1 MKIASLNIENIFH
14 RDSSLV
20 KRTLNESINS
30 WVEEFEQLMCKS
42 SRGGNEITRM
52 RELSFLLGFHKSAY
66 EPFVVMRRKAGTLYL
81 RKKNFQ
87 QDTRATSRNGWNGWV
102 KVHSEPIDEDAIQ
115 NKARVIS
122 QINPDILLLQEVED
136 RQSLLEFN
144 RHYLPEGVRFSDILM
159 MAGNDSE
166 GRELA
171 IMTKK
176 GYEITGARSYA
187 NILHNGNRLF
197 DKDLQEYEIQ
207 CPGGKSIAIL
217 SVHFM
222 DASQDLKAG
231 DEIRKLQAAKVA
243 EIYAR
248 LLNDH
253 KRILV
258 AGTFNKP
265 SFCDSISPLL
275 GRTSLKD
282 LMRHASFN
290 VDMDEGKDAEYFS
303 LGAYR
308 LGVNLKQKDYLL
320 SSPAVFSRIKRSGLN
335 RKGVWPEKKG
345 QWTCYDTL
353 HGQVHQA
360 SSHPALWL
368 EL

>member
-1 MKIASLNIENIFH
+1 MKIASFNIENLFH

-20 KRTLNESINS
+20 KRTLNESIS
-30 WVEEFEQLMCKS
+30 LWIEEFEHLMCKS
-42 SRGGNEITRM
+42 PRGGNEITRM
-52 RELSFLLGFHKSAY
+52 RELSFLLGFHKSSF

-87 QDTRATSRNGWNGWV
+87 QEIRAVPRNGWNGWV
-102 KVHSEPIDEDAIQ
+102 KVNSEPIDEEAVQ

-122 QINPDILLLQEVED
+122 EINPDILLLQEVED
-136 RQSLLEFN
+136 RQSLLDFN
-144 RHYLPEGVRFSDILM
+144 RYYLPEGVRFSDILM

-187 NILHNGNRLF
+187 NIMYNGNSLF
-197 DKDLQEYEIQ
+197 DKDLQEYEIRS
-207 CPGGKSIAIL
+207 PGGKRISIL
-217 SVHFM
+217 LVHLM
-222 DASQDLKAG
+222 DASQDHEAG
-231 DEIRKLQAAKVA
+231 DEIRKQQARKVA

-248 LLNDH
+248 LLNEH
-253 KRILV
+253 KRTLV
-258 AGTFNKP
+258 AGTFNRP

-282 LMRHASFN
+282 LKRHASFN

-303 LGAYR
+303 LGAYQI
-308 LGVNLKQKDYLL
+308 GVNLKQKDYLL
-320 SSPAVFSRIKRSGLN
+320 SSPGIFSRIKKSGLN

-345 QWTCYDTL
+345 QWTCYNSL
-353 HGQVHQA
+353 QSQVHQA
-360 SSHPALWL
+360 SSHPALWM
-368 EL
+368 EF